1 MDKILKDY
9 MNSEIIFQKV
19 NEVLISADKVEYS
32 NALLQ
37 LKSVDEIISLVASLD
52 QSPYQ
57 LRQRDL

>member
-52 QSPYQ
+52 QTPYQ
-57 LRQRDL
+57 LR

>member
-19 NEVLISADKVEYS
+19 NEVLVSADKVEYS

-52 QSPYQ
+52 QTPYQ
-57 LRQRDL
+57 LR